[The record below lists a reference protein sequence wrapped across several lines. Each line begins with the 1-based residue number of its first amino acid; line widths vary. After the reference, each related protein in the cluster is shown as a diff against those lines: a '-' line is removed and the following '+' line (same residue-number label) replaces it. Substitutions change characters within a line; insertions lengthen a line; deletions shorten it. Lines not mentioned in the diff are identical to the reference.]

1 MTSTYGIDVV
11 FLHDLDVL
19 DHALRRYDVTSV
31 RIHFVPVGSLEQDWL
46 SVYQYLG
53 VFQFDLAETDFHR
66 NNLSRVAAVFQSC
79 DQCVENRS
87 FGSPFLRIPLTDEV
101 ATSLPALSN
110 SFRSTVPLPFRFRE
124 TFKVPSLYCASKSGV
139 TRMS

>member
-1 MTSTYGIDVV
+1 MTSTYGIDIV

-53 VFQFDLAETDFHR
+53 VF
-66 NNLSRVAAVFQSC
+66 NSI
-79 DQCVENRS
+79 
-87 FGSPFLRIPLTDEV
+87 LRKPTFTGI
-101 ATSLPALSN
+101 TSVVL
-110 SFRSTVPLPFRFRE
+110 LPF
-124 TFKVPSLYCASKSGV
+124 FKVAISV
-139 TRMS
+139 

>member
-1 MTSTYGIDVV
+1 MTSTYGIDIV

-66 NNLSRVAAVFQSC
+66 NNLSRVAAVFQSG

-87 FGSPFLRIPLTDEV
+87 FGSPFLRIAYCHVGGNFARTFDR
-101 ATSLPALSN
+101 
-110 SFRSTVPLPFRFRE
+110 RSSDFFAGLI
-124 TFKVPSLYCASKSGV
+124 
-139 TRMS
+139 

>member
-1 MTSTYGIDVV
+1 MTSTYGIDIEL
-11 FLHDLDVL
+11 LHNPDILQHTL
-19 DHALRRYDVTSV
+19 PRNNITSV

-66 NNLSRVAAVFQSC
+66 NNLSRVTAVFQSG

-87 FGSPFLRIPLTDEV
+87 FGSPFLRIAYCHVGGNFARTFDR
-101 ATSLPALSN
+101 
-110 SFRSTVPLPFRFRE
+110 RSSDFFAGLI
-124 TFKVPSLYCASKSGV
+124 
-139 TRMS
+139 